1 MRSDRPLVVLLPHP
15 DDEFAVLPFLKREA
29 QRGREVHLVWMTDG
43 AAGGSAP
50 ALRAE
55 ESRSALA
62 ANGIDGFSFTFLG
75 MDHALPDGRLHE
87 HLVRAHDVLAAH
99 LGLLQGSPELWIPA
113 WEGGHQDHDATHALG
128 CLVGLDRGAL
138 VREYPTYHGAGR
150 GGPLFRV
157 LSPLPGRRVVDR
169 LSPGVFETWRL
180 LSTCLCYRSQWRS
193 FLGLLPMIAL
203 HLLVFRRPMVL
214 CEVDPAMPVARPHAG
229 ALLYERRTEWRWDD
243 LHSAVRGLRR

>member
-29 QRGREVHLVWMTDG
+29 QHGRELHLVWMTNG
-43 AAGGSAP
+43 AVGRTLP

-55 ESRSALA
+55 ESRNALA
-62 ANGIDGFSFTFLG
+62 ANGLGGVNSTFLG

-87 HLVRAHDVLAAH
+87 HLVRAYAALTAH
-99 LGLLQGSPELWIPA
+99 LDALQGSFELWIPA

-128 CLVGLDRGAL
+128 CLVALGRGAL

-150 GGPLFRV
+150 RGPLFRV

-169 LSPGVFETWRL
+169 LSPTVSETWRL
-180 LSTCLCYRSQWRS
+180 LLTCFCYRSQWRS
-193 FLGLLPMIAL
+193 FLGLLPMITL

-214 CEVDPAMPVARPHAG
+214 CEVDPAMPMARPHSG
-229 ALLYERRTEWRWDD
+229 ALLYERRTAWRWDD
-243 LHSAVRGLRR
+243 LQSAIQGLWR